1 MDKRP
6 KRSRDKYNP
15 YTLHSEKAKN
25 IYRVTF
31 SNQNK
36 TVNIAITKEIFDE
49 LDENEKEDA
58 RQIQK
63 IARYNE
69 RNIVTESTLNKRVFN
84 KPENVEEIV
93 IRKIN
98 NEKLKKA
105 MDKLSK
111 EQRRRILLHYDY
123 QMSLEEIAE
132 IEGRSKQAIQES
144 IEWGMKKLKKIFEKF

>member
-15 YTLHSEKAKN
+15 YTLHSEKVKN

-36 TVNIAITKEIFDE
+36 TINIAITKEIFDE

-105 MDKLSK
+105 MDKLTK

>member
-15 YTLHSEKAKN
+15 YTSHSEKAKN

-36 TVNIAITKEIFDE
+36 TINIAITKEIFDE

-105 MDKLSK
+105 MDKLTK